1 MKMDD
6 HQLLAACLD
15 RDAEAWEVLIRRFS
29 NLIYRTI
36 QGTARIKNVALS
48 RQDLEDLLSTV
59 FLELLDRQ
67 CHKLRKYRGNK
78 GCTLASWIR
87 MITQQTVLDHF
98 RRTRDALACRD
109 RLIQLDIN
117 LDLATPTPSP
127 LSRLTAQEKYR
138 LIDAALQVLSPRDQ
152 LIIRMH
158 CMEGCSLK
166 TMAKV
171 LKVSQN
177 NIHSVKHR
185 AVHRLQKAVD
195 TLMCS
200 PLKNKD

>member
-1 MKMDD
+1 MKIDD
-6 HQLLAACLD
+6 QQLLAACLD
-15 RDAEAWEVLIRRFS
+15 GDAEAWEILVRRFS

-48 RQDLEDLLSTV
+48 RQDLEDLLGTV

-67 CHKLRKYRGNK
+67 CHKLRKYRGDK

-87 MITQQTVLDHF
+87 MITQQTVLNHF
-98 RRTRDALACRD
+98 RRTQDALARRN
-109 RLIQLDIN
+109 RLIQLDIK
-117 LDLATPTPSP
+117 LKLATPAPSA
-127 LSRLTAQEKYR
+127 LSKLTAQEKYR
-138 LIDAALQVLSPRDQ
+138 LIDEALQVLSPRDQ
-152 LIIRMH
+152 LIIHMH

-185 AVHRLQKAVD
+185 AVQRLQKAVE
-195 TLMCS
+195 TLLHS
-200 PLKNKD
+200 PLKNKG